1 MNKDL
6 LLELYKNQSKIIYK
20 YLIKCGC
27 PKEDAEDIVQDSF
40 IKALEYMEGVSIN
53 NLSSWLFKVSINNY
67 KNKIKKR
74 SYVLDLNVS
83 EEVLYESLILEENL
97 EHGLLSKEKSEAINQ
112 CLNNLKEEFK
122 TLLILKYELEL
133 SYKEISRL
141 LGLSEDMIKTYLY
154 RARNMFKEIWRD
166 KYGEQ

>member
-6 LLELYKNQSKIIYK
+6 LLELYKSQSKIIYK

-74 SYVLDLNVS
+74 SYVLDLNIS
-83 EEVLYESLILEENL
+83 EEVLYANLILEENL
-97 EHGLLSKEKSEAINQ
+97 EQGLLSKEKSEAITQ
-112 CLNNLKEEFK
+112 CLNSLKEESR